1 MENINNSPVQEP
13 ENTVE
18 TKKKK
23 IKINLE
29 KPELYMIFAIAA
41 AKGAVPMVTS
51 LIGTVSSLIVPLLS
65 KVPVL
70 RNVIISVTGSAESI
84 LNAVLSIAAVVLF
97 AYFAYKRN
105 KIKNAAL
112 FIGVFF
118 VSHSVSNVLI
128 ERPVSAVLNIIV
140 SVLNSISLEMGWEM
154 YTVVTAA
161 TGFVNSS
168 LQFIV
173 DFVCLIL
180 MAVFAVVVL
189 RIVNGKLKIKLKKK
203 KKIET
208 EETTEEIQ
216 ENV

>member
-1 MENINNSPVQEP
+1 MENINNTPVQEP

-23 IKINLE
+23 IKINLAR
-29 KPELYMIFAIAA
+29 PELFMVFAVAV

-51 LIGTVSSLIVPLLS
+51 LIGAVSSFIVPLLS
-65 KVPVL
+65 KVPIL
-70 RNVIISVTGSAESI
+70 RDVFVSVTGSAESI

-97 AYFAYKRN
+97 AFLAYKKSR
-105 KIKNAAL
+105 IKNAAL

-128 ERPVSAVLNIIV
+128 ERPVSAVINIIV
-140 SVLNSISLEMGWEM
+140 SVLNSISSDMGWEM

-161 TGFVNSS
+161 TGFVNST
-168 LQFIV
+168 LQFVI

-180 MAVFAVVVL
+180 TAVLAIVIL
-189 RIVNGKLKIKLKKK
+189 RIVNGKLKIKFKKK
-203 KKIET
+203 KK
-208 EETTEEIQ
+208 EEIQ
-216 ENV
+216 EN